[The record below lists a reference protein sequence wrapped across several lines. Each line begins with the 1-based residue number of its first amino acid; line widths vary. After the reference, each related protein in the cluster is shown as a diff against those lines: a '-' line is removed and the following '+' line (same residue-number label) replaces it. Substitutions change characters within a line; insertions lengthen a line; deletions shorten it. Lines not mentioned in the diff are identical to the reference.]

1 MEDRPIFAVLIGER
15 WYIATQADP
24 SEYGL
29 IALEPG
35 RKVWSEDR
43 TTALLCAVGEE
54 RKRICLDMGVR
65 G

>member
-1 MEDRPIFAVLIGER
+1 MGDKPIFAVKIRER

-29 IALEPG
+29 PATG
-35 RKVWSEDR
+35 AVWSEDR
-43 TTALLCAVGEE
+43 TTALLCEVGQEAI
-54 RKRICLDMGVR
+54 RICLDPGVR

>member
-1 MEDRPIFAVLIGER
+1 MTDKPIFAIKVGDR
-15 WYIATQADP
+15 WYIATQVDP

-29 IALEPG
+29 IDPKG

-43 TTALLCAVGEE
+43 TTAFLAPVGDEAI
-54 RKRICLDMGVR
+54 RICLDPGVR